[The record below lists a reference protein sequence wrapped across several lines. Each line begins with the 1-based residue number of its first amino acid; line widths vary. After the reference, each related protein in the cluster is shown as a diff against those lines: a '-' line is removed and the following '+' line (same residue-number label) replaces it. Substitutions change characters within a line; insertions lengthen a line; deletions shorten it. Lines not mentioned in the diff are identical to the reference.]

1 MRASDTNF
9 SVDLRYRKLLTEYS
23 ALLLAI
29 GSITLGILVFFYN
42 VTKEIIASL
51 LMAAVAYLVLMA
63 KKDEVEGKLLAEISK
78 SK

>member
-42 VTKEIIASL
+42 VTKDIIASL